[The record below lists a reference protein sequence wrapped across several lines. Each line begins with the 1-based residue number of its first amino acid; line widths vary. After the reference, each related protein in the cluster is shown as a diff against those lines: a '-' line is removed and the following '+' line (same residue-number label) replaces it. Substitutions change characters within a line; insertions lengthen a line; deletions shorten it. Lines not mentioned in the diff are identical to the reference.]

1 MLGETSLVADDLAA
15 GRLVQPFAVELHG
28 PPRFAYY
35 VISPEKRADEELV
48 RLFREWVVREAVETE
63 RNRSI

>member
-1 MLGETSLVADDLAA
+1 LVADDLAA
-15 GRLVQPFAVELHG
+15 GRLIQPFPVELKG

-35 VISPEKRADEELV
+35 VISPEKRADEEMV
-48 RLFREWVVREAVETE
+48 KLFREWVLKEAVETE